1 MLFLASRGLSNL
13 PHIGSHLI
21 LVVDLQDILVSPIT
35 VAVIGAGAAGLF
47 AAMELQQRRPHRRR
61 LRAGNPGWGDLSLQ
75 TRKQRPT
82 RWDSIRPEKSSTLVS
97 TPLCRRTCRKV
108 MGFRAYPFV
117 ASGKPDRDPRRF
129 GSEVSLVGLAEGRKW
144 SVRSKIG
151 NGGHG
156 YDEDDYLDCFGEPEK
171 IGKIGTNIEDFK
183 CSSLVVKA
191 LELCNEEQ
199 KKILYEHYGKDNPAD
214 VSKIK
219 ALYHELNLQGIFFE
233 YEAKSYDRLTSSI
246 KAIPRKPVQAV
257 LKSFLAKIYKRK
269 K

>member
-1 MLFLASRGLSNL
+1 MPKVSDWVLRKETRSSRGREAEWL
-13 PHIGSHLI
+13 PYKGLG
-21 LVVDLQDILVSPIT
+21 LRLGEVV
-35 VAVIGAGAAGLF
+35 
-47 AAMELQQRRPHRRR
+47 R
-61 LRAGNPGWGDLSLQ
+61 
-75 TRKQRPT
+75 
-82 RWDSIRPEKSSTLVS
+82 
-97 TPLCRRTCRKV
+97 
-108 MGFRAYPFV
+108 FR
-117 ASGKPDRDPRRF
+117 
-129 GSEVSLVGLAEGRKW
+129 SEVSLVGLAEGRKW

-183 CSSLVVKA
+183 CSSLVVEA

-199 KKILYEHYGKDNPAD
+199 KKIQYEHYGKDNPAD

-233 YEAKSYDRLTSSI
+233 YEAKSYDRLMSSI